1 VTFSSDPEKYFK
13 IGQNL
18 NFEDRTELV
27 SFLTS
32 NIDVFAWDPYEV
44 PRVDSDYIQYRLNVD
59 PHSKP
64 VQQKSR
70 RSAPVHAE
78 AVQKEVERLLQ
89 AGAKRELHYPT
100 WLSNIVVVKKKN
112 GKWRLC
118 MDFTNLNQ
126 ACPKDPFPLS
136 KIDQLVDATAGHD
149 RMSFL
154 DAFQGYHQIALSPE
168 DREKTAFIT
177 PLGIYCYKV
186 MPFGLKNAGATY
198 QRMVTRMFKDQI
210 GKTMEIYIDDM
221 VVKSKL
227 SQNHLEDLTETF
239 RILRLHKL
247 RLNASKCVFGVGS
260 GKFLGF
266 MVSHRGI
273 EVNLDQIK
281 AIQELRASR
290 THKEVQ
296 RLTGMTAALNRFI
309 SRSTDRCQPFFQL
322 LKKGNTFNWDD
333 GCISAFK
340 DLKKYLSSS
349 LLLSNPTSGEPL
361 FLYLA
366 VSERAVSAV
375 LIRIKDTIQCPVYCM
390 LSVYIC
396 IA

>member
-1 VTFSSDPEKYFK
+1 
-13 IGQNL
+13 
-18 NFEDRTELV
+18 
-27 SFLTS
+27 
-32 NIDVFAWDPYEV
+32 VFAWDPYEV
-44 PRVDSDYIQYRLNVD
+44 PGVDPDYIQHRLNVD

-64 VQQKSR
+64 IQQKSR

-89 AGAKRELHYPT
+89 AGAIRELHYPT
-100 WLSNIVVVKKKN
+100 WLSNTVVVKKKN
-112 GKWRLC
+112 GKWRVC
-118 MDFTNLNQ
+118 VDFTNLNQ
-126 ACPKDPFPLS
+126 ACPKDPFPLP
-136 KIDQLVDATAGHD
+136 KIDQLVDATAGHN

-177 PLGIYCYKV
+177 PLGIYCFKV
-186 MPFGLKNAGATY
+186 MSFGLKNAGATY
-198 QRMVTRMFKDQI
+198 QRMVTKMFKDQI
-210 GKTMEIYIDDM
+210 GKTMEIYIDNM

-227 SQNHLEDLTETF
+227 SQNHLEDLTKTF

-273 EVNLDQIK
+273 EVNPDQIK
-281 AIQELRASR
+281 VIQELRAPR

-296 RLTGMTAALNRFI
+296 RLTGMTAAINSFI
-309 SRSTDRCQPFFQL
+309 SRLADQCQPFFQL
-322 LKKGNTFNWDD
+322 LKKGTNFKWDD
-333 GCISAFK
+333 DCASAFE

-349 LLLSNPTSGEPL
+349 LLLLNPTPEEPL

-366 VSERAVSAV
+366 VSERVVSAV
-375 LIRIKDTIQCPVYCM
+375 LIRIKDTIQCLVYYTSKTM
-390 LSVYIC
+390 TEAETRYPP
-396 IA
+396 